1 MDNSLSPGLHMKTF
15 FNVMLVLVA
24 FFVTVTHSAM
34 GQQKLAQ
41 TGMKFLAVANDAR
54 AAALGE
60 ALTSVEGASSSM
72 FFNPASMARLGDL
85 TNASGGYTQWIADI
99 KHYYGSVAFSPWGGE
114 YGVIGFFVQSVDYG
128 NFEETVRSNN
138 DQGYLDLGTF
148 KPTAVAAGAGYARA
162 LSDKFSVGG
171 NVKYVRQSLG
181 DATTRLDPVT
191 NAPIKE
197 SNTASAFAFDFGIL
211 YRTGFKSLNFG
222 MTVRNF
228 SKEVQYQKEGFQL
241 PLTFKIGLSMNVL
254 DLADIDRD
262 VNTFLLTVDAEHPRD
277 YQEQIKVGGEYT
289 YLNTLAFRFG
299 YIGPAD
305 EQSYSLGVGVRHKFE
320 TFGFAVDYA
329 YTPFGIFNNVN
340 RISFQFSF

>member
-1 MDNSLSPGLHMKTF
+1 MKTF
-15 FNVMLVLVA
+15 FNVALMLVV
-24 FFVTVTHSAM
+24 FSVTATHSTM

-60 ALTSVEGASSSM
+60 AVTSMEGLSSSM
-72 FFNPASMARLGDL
+72 FFNPASMARLGNF
-85 TNASGGYTQWIADI
+85 TSASLGQTQWIADI
-99 KHYYGSVAFSPWGGE
+99 KHIYGSIALSPWGGD

-128 NFEETVRSNN
+128 EFDETIRANN
-138 DQGYLDLGTF
+138 DQGFLDLGTF
-148 KPTAVAAGAGYARA
+148 KPTALAAGVGYARA

-181 DATTRLDPVT
+181 DAATRLDPLT
-191 NAPIKE
+191 NAPVKE
-197 SNTASAFAFDFGIL
+197 SNTASVVAFDFGIL

-222 MTVRNF
+222 MAVRNF

-241 PLTFKIGLSMNVL
+241 PLSFKIGLSMNVF
-254 DLADIDRD
+254 DLADVDGD
-262 VNTFLLTVDAEHPRD
+262 MHTLLLSVDAEHPRD
-277 YQEQIKVGGEYT
+277 FSEQIKVGGEYT
-289 YLNTLAFRFG
+289 YMNTLALRFG

-305 EQSYSLGVGVRHKFE
+305 EQSYSFGVGVRHKFE
-320 TFGFAVDYA
+320 AFGFAADYA

-340 RISFQFSF
+340 RFSFQFSF